1 MGIDHPAHEVPAV
14 EVVPAVRDSLIKDL
28 TADLTAE

>member
-1 MGIDHPAHEVPAV
+1 MGIDHPAYEVPAV

-28 TADLTAE
+28 TGELRV